1 LRSFCAVLTLG
12 LCLLG
17 APAFAQ
23 NTTSEWTSALIAGD
37 WALAAQNA
45 DTVVF
50 AKDPAPRMSPQGY
63 HRIQVRFE
71 FASPHQGDGDKTYLS
86 LLVLTEYDCAQNK
99 TRNVQATAFA
109 GHNLT
114 SPLGEPAQNLS
125 DWSDV
130 EDSTIASILQKDAC
144 GE

>member
-1 LRSFCAVLTLG
+1 VRLIVPIAASLALV
-12 LCLLG
+12 G
-17 APAFAQ
+17 AARAQ
-23 NTTSEWTSALIAGD
+23 DAPSGWTGALVVGD

-50 AKDPAPRMSPQGY
+50 AKDPSPRMSPQGY

-71 FASPHQGDGDKTYLS
+71 FATPHVSDGQKTFLS
-86 LLVLTEYDCAQNK
+86 LMVLTEYDCAQNK

-109 GHNLT
+109 DHNLT
-114 SPLGEPAQNLS
+114 SPLGDPVQDIS

-144 GE
+144 GD